1 MSKKLK
7 EQAANDAS
15 EGDAIKVFV
24 RVRPSESHDA
34 DAAFGQC
41 LEVRLPDT
49 IIMHSKPE
57 PKVFTYD
64 HVTAANTTQESV
76 FTAVGKR
83 IIESCVGGFNGTIFA
98 YGQTGSGK
106 TFTMLGPCEDG
117 DNFHHEM
124 RGVIPRS
131 FEYLFSLVNRERE
144 KHGDRYEFLCRCSF
158 LEIYNEQIYDLLD
171 PASLGLHLRENMKK
185 GVFVDGLIERAVAS
199 ASEAYGVL
207 QAGWHNRRVA
217 ATSMNRESSRSH
229 AVFTV
234 SIESKEKKAGVSNIR
249 VSQLHLVDLA
259 GSERQKDTKAI
270 GVRLKEA
277 GSINKSLSILGNV
290 IMALVDIAHGK
301 QRHVPYRDSKLSF
314 LLRDSLGGN
323 AKTYIIANVHPDAKC
338 FGETLSTL
346 KFARRAKMIKN
357 RAVVNEDTQ
366 GNVMHLQAEIRRL
379 REALCMKGA
388 EGSIP
393 RGPSESGD
401 SQMSNSSTESNG
413 PVSGQQSGS
422 SSSSKWK
429 KYFLEAMSL
438 RDIVEVEKREMREK
452 VSSLEELCSKR
463 DQVISS
469 NKMIIKFRNSTIDM
483 LQKTK
488 NKALLKE
495 DRDLLNENLKKEI
508 EQLQEQLEHNPFVM
522 RYVVENQ
529 SLRAQNKKLK
539 MMEAVRSGEAMA
551 ATKAEELETLF
562 LELREGLSKNR
573 RYSSTP
579 VDGEKVPTSTLVI
592 LKSQIKK
599 LQDELENAK
608 QEHAEQEEMTRT
620 TRLDLESELAAY
632 KKANLDMEKTLQGM
646 KIKNRMDRDA
656 MNDIHMQTIKSITT
670 PKKVTYQLRSRTVL
684 RTAGEET
691 PGGPGFAGL
700 SDNGSPLRSHSTNS
714 LPPSGDILVTNSSP
728 AMSEE
733 GIIDEEMPEHVIE
746 QCNEALTIELQKLQ
760 DKNANLQQQL
770 EEHESQKHKMLQNSS
785 KLDHQLQ
792 QITEL
797 YSTESQAWQEHEK
810 DLTTRLAEA
819 TIQISTLQRDYEM
832 TRGEAED
839 FKVMLQAAD
848 KEIGQEKKQKSKVT
862 QDWDRVRAALDAQVV
877 RLENEMCGQSRELE
891 NLTEDREQLQDA
903 YNTLQA
909 EHEFQQQREA
919 DLENRLKGKKA
930 EITQLQEEIQKH
942 LEKLDSERDKSMR
955 LTAELR
961 QGDNTKKDLLDAQEL
976 IDQFREERDDLLHRL
991 DTEALKLSSSK
1002 EDLETVNSAL
1012 TAIKKTD
1019 VEQKEALS
1027 SLMAALQGQKGMV
1040 KDKEEQLASMQ
1051 MQLEDT
1057 RGQVSLLEA
1066 ALEEGKASGAGLQSQ
1081 IAALEDRMHAQAGE
1095 YQEQIEQMRA
1105 DAMDANQHQ
1114 KELLKELEKQSEEL
1128 TQLHKQMKEKEEEYE
1143 TKESEHKDTIESL
1156 EEQLEEVKTNL
1167 STVVVELD
1175 EPESKKRKMADAQ
1188 AMEIESLRDSE
1199 KRFKELSSVYDNMR
1213 DQMNEEIRSLKMK
1226 ADELEDVR
1234 ISKEILQAQHTALT
1248 YEIEQVRN
1256 EMAEKESSL
1265 KDEVNHLKRDM
1276 ERQKT
1281 VLASMLRD
1289 KDEAVEKLYTVQT
1302 TLDQV
1307 KANEEILQE
1316 NMDQVMEELD
1326 RTSAL
1331 ESTHFKEKEDIKSK
1345 LEEEREEKS
1354 KLTKDLTRLK
1364 EVYEEAEKKITE
1376 LGGHQNPKQ
1385 KIHHLQA
1392 VKSENYFLKEEVESL
1407 EKQLGKA
1414 QSDSEQMKRD
1424 YEALQKRLTSSSAEP
1439 PEEAGATT
1447 CIRCLPHSKRIM
1459 QTQTA

>member
-1 MSKKLK
+1 MSKKDK
-7 EQAANDAS
+7 GQPPANNNAS
-15 EGDAIKVFV
+15 EGDSIQVFV

-34 DAAFGQC
+34 DMDFGQC

-64 HVTAANTTQESV
+64 HVTDANTTQESV
-76 FTAVGKR
+76 FIAVGKR
-83 IIESCVGGFNGTIFA
+83 IIESCVGGYNGTIFA

-117 DNFHHEM
+117 DNFHHEL

-171 PASLGLHLRENMKK
+171 PASMGLHLRENMKK
-185 GVFVDGLIERAVAS
+185 GVFVDGLIERAVGS
-199 ASEAYGVL
+199 PSEAYGVL
-207 QAGWHNRRVA
+207 TAGWHNRRVA

-366 GNVMHLQAEIRRL
+366 GNTLHLQAEIRRL
-379 REALCMKGA
+379 REALAMKEA
-388 EGSIP
+388 DGSIP

-401 SQMSNSSTESNG
+401 SQLSNSSIGSNG
-413 PVSGQQSGS
+413 TASGQQNGS
-422 SSSSKWK
+422 SSRWK

-438 RDIVEVEKREMREK
+438 RDAVEVEKKELREK

-488 NKALLKE
+488 NKAMSKGE
-495 DRDLLNENLKKEI
+495 RDMMNENLKKEI
-508 EQLQEQLEHNPFVM
+508 AQLQEQLEHNPFVM

-529 SLRAQNKKLK
+529 SLRAQNKKLRA
-539 MMEAVRSGEAMA
+539 MEAVRSGETMT
-551 ATKAEELETLF
+551 ATKAEELEKLF
-562 LELREGLSKNR
+562 LELREGLSQNR
-573 RYSSTP
+573 RFSVTPNSTP
-579 VDGEKVPTSTLVI
+579 VDGENVPTSTMVI

-608 QEHAEQEEMTRT
+608 QEHAEQEEMTRK
-620 TRLDLESELAAY
+620 TRLELESELAAY
-632 KKANLDMEKTLQGM
+632 KKANHELEKTLQGM
-646 KIKNRMDRDA
+646 KIKNKMDRDA
-656 MNDIHMQTIKSITT
+656 MNDIHMQTIKKMTT
-670 PKKVTYQLRSRTVL
+670 PKKVSYQLRSRTIL
-684 RTAGEET
+684 RVAGET
-691 PGGPGFAGL
+691 PSGPGFAS
-700 SDNGSPLRSHSTNS
+700 SDSASPMRSHSANS
-714 LPPSGDILVTNSSP
+714 LSSGDMAPSP
-728 AMSEE
+728 ALEEE
-733 GIIDEEMPEHVIE
+733 GIIDEEMPEHVVE

-760 DKNANLQQQL
+760 DKYANLQQQL
-770 EEHESQKHKMLQNSS
+770 EEHESQKHKMLQNTS

-797 YSTESQAWQEHEK
+797 HSVESQAWQEQEK
-810 DLTTRLAEA
+810 DLTTRLSEA
-819 TIQISTLQRDYEM
+819 TSQLKSLQREYEI
-832 TRGEAED
+832 TKGEAED
-839 FKVMLQAAD
+839 FKVLLQAAD
-848 KEIGQEKKQKSKVT
+848 KELGYEKKHKNEVT
-862 QDWDRVRAALDAQVV
+862 QDWDRARAALDAQVV
-877 RLENEMCGQSRELE
+877 RLENELCGRSRELE
-891 NLTEDREQLQDA
+891 NLVEDREQLQDA
-903 YNTLQA
+903 YNTLQE

-919 DLENRLKGKKA
+919 DLENRLKAKKA
-930 EITQLQEEIQKH
+930 EVLQLQEEIQKH
-942 LEKLDSERDKSMR
+942 LEKLASECDKNMR

-961 QGDNTKKDLLDAQEL
+961 QGDNTKQDLLAAQEL
-976 IDQFREERDDLLHRL
+976 IDQFREERDHLLQRL
-991 DTEALKLSSSK
+991 DSEALKLSSSK
-1002 EDLETVNSAL
+1002 EELETVNSAM
-1012 TAIKKTD
+1012 TALRRTD
-1019 VEQKEALS
+1019 AEQKEALS
-1027 SLMAALQGQKGMV
+1027 SLMTALQDGKSEL
-1040 KDKEEQLASMQ
+1040 KEKEEQLASIS

-1057 RGQVSLLEA
+1057 RGQLTLLEA
-1066 ALEEGKASGAGLQSQ
+1066 ALEEGKTNTESLQTQ
-1081 IAALEDRMHAQAGE
+1081 MAALEDRMHAQAGD

-1105 DAMDANQHQ
+1105 DSMDAHHHQ

-1128 TQLHKQMKEKEEEYE
+1128 NQLHKQIKEKEEEFDG
-1143 TKESEHKDTIESL
+1143 KECELRTTIRTL

-1175 EPESKKRKMADAQ
+1175 EPEAKKRKMADSQ
-1188 AMEIESLRDSE
+1188 AVEIESLRESE
-1199 KRFKELSSVYDNMR
+1199 KRFRELSHEYDNMR
-1213 DQMNEEIRSLKMK
+1213 DQMNEEISTLKMK

-1234 ISKEILQAQHTALT
+1234 ISKEILQAQHMALT
-1248 YEIEQVRN
+1248 YEMEQVQN
-1256 EMAEKESSL
+1256 EKMEKVSSL
-1265 KDEVNHLKRDM
+1265 QDEVYNLKRDM
-1276 ERQKT
+1276 ERQRT
-1281 VLASMLRD
+1281 LASGMKRD
-1289 KDEAVEKLYTVQT
+1289 KDEAEQRLYSVQT
-1302 TLDQV
+1302 ELDQA
-1307 KANEEILQE
+1307 KAREEILQE
-1316 NMDQVMEELD
+1316 SMDQVMEDLD

-1331 ESTHFKEKEDIKSK
+1331 ESAHFKEKEDIKSK

-1354 KLTKDLTRLK
+1354 KLVKEVSRLK
-1364 EVYEEAEKKITE
+1364 EVYEEADKKITE

-1385 KIHHLQA
+1385 KIHHFQA
-1392 VKSENYFLKEEVESL
+1392 VKTENHLLKE
-1407 EKQLGKA
+1407 QLGKA
-1414 QSDSEQMKRD
+1414 QSDNEQMKRN
-1424 YEALQKRLTSSSAEP
+1424 YEVLQKRVNQLISGASGNKSHLHALPSALKENADPDLSSD
-1439 PEEAGATT
+1439 T
-1447 CIRCLPHSKRIM
+1447 M
-1459 QTQTA
+1459 